1 MSSSK
6 KLMGTIA
13 NTYAGFRTNNGRGAF
28 QFTLDDQGQRIA
40 TNSLRITGPLED
52 ELPEILSAKRV
63 KTAVSQLDYQVK
75 FVEGADYRRASE
87 TEFEGTKTRVAIFK
101 PLPTPVAL

>member
-6 KLMGTIA
+6 KLMVTIA
-13 NTYAGFRTNNGRGAF
+13 NTYAGFRANNGRGAF

-40 TNSLRITGPLED
+40 TNSLRITAPLGE
-52 ELPEILSAKRV
+52 ELPDMLSAKRV
-63 KTAVSQLDYQVK
+63 KTAVSALDYQVK
-75 FVEGADYRRASE
+75 FAEGADYRLASE
-87 TEFEGTKTRVAIFK
+87 TEFEKTETRVAIYK